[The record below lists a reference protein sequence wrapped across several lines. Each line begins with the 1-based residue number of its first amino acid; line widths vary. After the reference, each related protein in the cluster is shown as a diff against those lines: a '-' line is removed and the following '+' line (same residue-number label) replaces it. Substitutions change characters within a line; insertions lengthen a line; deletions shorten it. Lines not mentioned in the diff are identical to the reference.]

1 MLKDASIDVIWLIL
15 MLLTVVSATIAES
28 AQTGLLVTIAIAAT
42 VAFKG
47 RMVVDRFME
56 LINANRYLRNAMRIY
71 FYVIPLM
78 IVLAQLFPDT
88 IARLTALSQAG

>member
-1 MLKDASIDVIWLIL
+1 MLKDASIDLIWVIL
-15 MLLTVVSATIAES
+15 MLLTLVSATIAES
-28 AQTGLLVTIAIAAT
+28 AQTGLLVTIIIAAS

-56 LINANRYLRNAMRIY
+56 LVNANCYLRNAMRIY

-78 IVLAQLFPDT
+78 IVLAHAFPDAVAS
-88 IARLTALSQAG
+88 ITALP